1 MGWYIDSWYFILVVP
16 ALIFMLITQ
25 IVVKSAISKYGQ
37 VRTARGITGREMAEM
52 ILSAN
57 GILDV
62 RIERL
67 QSSDGDHYDPKSKA
81 IRLSADVFDKNSVTA
96 VGIAAHEAGHAVQ
109 HNIGYFPLRIRNFVI
124 PITQFVSWL
133 PVPLLIISV
142 IVSNENA
149 SMILFKTAF
158 IILFA
163 GLFVQLITLPVEFD
177 ASRRAMSAIRSHN
190 VLSEAE
196 AVGARKVLTAAAMT
210 YVAAFFVTLM
220 NIIRLLM
227 IFGRRSD

>member
-1 MGWYIDSWYFILVVP
+1 MWYIDSWYIILVVP

-25 IVVKSAISKYGQ
+25 IVVNSAISKYGQ
-37 VRTARGITGREMAEM
+37 VRTARGVTGKEMAEA

-57 GILDV
+57 GIYDV

-67 QSSDGDHYDPKSKA
+67 QNNSGDHYDPKSKA
-81 IRLSADVFDKNSVTA
+81 IRLSAGVFDRDSVAA

-133 PVPLLIISV
+133 PIPLLIISV
-142 IVSNENA
+142 LISNQNA
-149 SMILFKTAF
+149 SMILFKAAF

-177 ASRRAMSAIRSHN
+177 ASRRAMAAIREHN
-190 VLSEAE
+190 TLSDTE
-196 AVGARKVLTAAAMT
+196 AVGARRVLTAAAMT

-220 NIIRLLM
+220 NILRLLM

>member
-1 MGWYIDSWYFILVVP
+1 MWYIDSWYIILVVP

-25 IVVKSAISKYGQ
+25 IVVNSAISKYGQ
-37 VRTARGITGREMAEM
+37 VRTARGVTGKEMAEA

-57 GILDV
+57 GIYDV

-67 QSSDGDHYDPKSKA
+67 QNNSGDHYDPKSKA
-81 IRLSADVFDKNSVTA
+81 IRLSAEVFDRDSVAA

-142 IVSNENA
+142 LISNENA
-149 SMILFKTAF
+149 SMILFKAAF

-177 ASRRAMSAIRSHN
+177 ASRRAMIAIREHN
-190 VLSEAE
+190 TLSDTE
-196 AVGARKVLTAAAMT
+196 AVGARRVLTAAAMT

-220 NIIRLLM
+220 NILRLLM

>member
-1 MGWYIDSWYFILVVP
+1 MWYIDSWYIILVVP

-25 IVVKSAISKYGQ
+25 IVVNSAISKYGQ
-37 VRTARGITGREMAEM
+37 VRNARGVTGKEMAEA

-57 GILDV
+57 GIYDV

-67 QSSDGDHYDPKSKA
+67 QNNSGDHYDPKSKA
-81 IRLSADVFDKNSVTA
+81 IRLSSEVFDRDSVTA

-109 HNIGYFPLRIRNFVI
+109 HNVGYFPLRIRNFVI

-142 IVSNENA
+142 LISNENA
-149 SMILFKTAF
+149 SMILFKAAF

-177 ASRRAMSAIRSHN
+177 ASRRAMIAIREHN
-190 VLSEAE
+190 TLSDTE
-196 AVGARKVLTAAAMT
+196 AVGARRVLTAAAMT

-220 NIIRLLM
+220 NILRLLM

>member
-190 VLSEAE
+190 VLAEAE

>member
-1 MGWYIDSWYFILVVP
+1 MYWYVDKWYFILVIP

-25 IVVKSAISKYGQ
+25 IVVKSSISKYGQ
-37 VRTARGITGREMAEM
+37 VRTARGITGREMAEL

-67 QSSDGDHYDPKSKA
+67 QSADGDHYDPKSKA

-109 HNIGYFPLRIRNFVI
+109 HNIGYFPLRIPNFVI

-177 ASRRAMSAIRSHN
+177 ASRRAMSAIRAHN
-190 VLSEAE
+190 VLAEAE

>member
-1 MGWYIDSWYFILVVP
+1 MWYIDSWYIILVVP

-25 IVVKSAISKYGQ
+25 IVVNSAISKYGQ
-37 VRTARGITGREMAEM
+37 VRTARGVTGKEMAEA

-57 GILDV
+57 GIYDV

-67 QSSDGDHYDPKSKA
+67 QNNSGDHYDPKSKA
-81 IRLSADVFDKNSVTA
+81 IRLSSEVFDRDSVTA

-133 PVPLLIISV
+133 PIPLLIISV
-142 IVSNENA
+142 LISNQNA
-149 SMILFKTAF
+149 SMILFKAAF

-177 ASRRAMSAIRSHN
+177 ASRRAMIAIREHN
-190 VLSEAE
+190 TLSDTE
-196 AVGARKVLTAAAMT
+196 AVGARRVLTAAAMT

-220 NIIRLLM
+220 NILRLLM

>member
-1 MGWYIDSWYFILVVP
+1 MWYIDSWYIILVVP

-25 IVVKSAISKYGQ
+25 IVVNSAISKYGQ
-37 VRTARGITGREMAEM
+37 VRNARGVTGKEMAEA

-57 GILDV
+57 GIYDV

-67 QSSDGDHYDPKSKA
+67 QNNSGDHYDPKSKA
-81 IRLSADVFDKNSVTA
+81 IRLSSEVFDRDSVTA

-109 HNIGYFPLRIRNFVI
+109 HNVGYFPLRIRNFVI

-142 IVSNENA
+142 LISNENA
-149 SMILFKTAF
+149 SMILFKAAF

-177 ASRRAMSAIRSHN
+177 ASRRAMVAIREHN
-190 VLSEAE
+190 TLSDTE
-196 AVGARKVLTAAAMT
+196 AVGARRVLTAAAMT

-220 NIIRLLM
+220 NILRLLM